1 MTKLKIGQKI
11 RNLEK
16 LKIWQKI
23 GKLTNSK
30 NWQNWNWTKIEK
42 LKKNYEYRKKDSKI
56 GQNSKLKRKII
67 IRKNLKSLKNT
78 RKKHYEH
85 LVLIIILNELTS
97 AAH

>member
-1 MTKLKIGQKI
+1 MTQWKIGQKFEI
-11 RNLEK
+11 
-16 LKIWQKI
+16 
-23 GKLTNSK
+23 SK
-30 NWQNWNWTKIEK
+30 NWRFDKKSENWQIRKIDKIEIGPK
-42 LKKNYEYRKKDSKI
+42 LKNWKKNYEYRKKDSKI

-67 IRKNLKSLKNT
+67 IRKNLKSLKNM